1 MDGWCR
7 VGLDDTFLIKQ
18 ASSWGSVLVLGSLG
32 SVFHR
37 NNCIL

>member
-32 SVFHR
+32 SGFHKDF
-37 NNCIL
+37 CIL